1 MLDYINERGYN
12 NIMMTSEDVKRTKGE
27 KIKRLENLAKACAE
41 AKDNDMKTMWFNK
54 LIELGKQ
61 YNMSDYVTRKLI
73 H

>member
-1 MLDYINERGYN
+1 
-12 NIMMTSEDVKRTKGE
+12 MTSEDVIRTKGN
-27 KIKRLENLAKACAE
+27 KIKKLENLAKACAE
-41 AKDNDMKTMWFNK
+41 AKDNDMKTMWYNK

>member
-1 MLDYINERGYN
+1 
-12 NIMMTSEDVKRTKGE
+12 MTSEDVMRTKGE

-61 YNMSDYVTRKLI
+61 YNMSDYVMRNLI

>member
-1 MLDYINERGYN
+1 
-12 NIMMTSEDVKRTKGE
+12 MMTSEDVIRTKGQ

-41 AKDNDMKTMWFNK
+41 AKDNDMKTMWYNK

>member
-1 MLDYINERGYN
+1 
-12 NIMMTSEDVKRTKGE
+12 MTSEDVKRTKGQ

-41 AKDNDMKTMWFNK
+41 AKDNDMKTMWYNK

-61 YNMSDYVTRKLI
+61 YKMSDYVTRKLI

>member
-1 MLDYINERGYN
+1 
-12 NIMMTSEDVKRTKGE
+12 MTSEDVKRTKGQ

-61 YNMSDYVTRKLI
+61 YNMSDYVMRNLV

>member
-1 MLDYINERGYN
+1 
-12 NIMMTSEDVKRTKGE
+12 MTSEDVIRTKGQ

-41 AKDNDMKTMWFNK
+41 AKDNDMKTMWYNK
-54 LIELGKQ
+54 LLELGKQ

>member
-1 MLDYINERGYN
+1 
-12 NIMMTSEDVKRTKGE
+12 MMTSEDVIRTKGQ

-41 AKDNDMKTMWFNK
+41 AKDNDMKTMWYKK